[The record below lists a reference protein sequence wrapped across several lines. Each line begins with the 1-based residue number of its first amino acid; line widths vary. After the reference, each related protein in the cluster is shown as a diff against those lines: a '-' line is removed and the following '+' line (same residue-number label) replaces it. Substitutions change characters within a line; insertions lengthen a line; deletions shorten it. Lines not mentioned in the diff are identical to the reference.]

1 MAVQHRRHRDDGV
14 HHLGV
19 KPLRLAAQAGAV
31 ALVVGLLGLLVWK
44 VAHDNPGGVA
54 ADFNAGKKVQAVDF
68 TLGRLNGKG
77 SLSLSSL
84 RGRVVV
90 LNFWAAWCDPCKSE
104 APRFQ
109 SAFERYRRHG
119 VAFVGLDVTD
129 YSGDARAFLARYG
142 ITYPNVRDQRGSVL
156 AKYGGL
162 PIPRT
167 YVVARSGRVVS
178 YIFGEARPEAID
190 SAIKKA
196 LTA

>member
-1 MAVQHRRHRDDGV
+1 
-14 HHLGV
+14 V

-142 ITYPNVRDQRGSVL
+142 ITYANVRDQKGRVL

-167 YVVARSGRVVS
+167 YVVSRSGRVVG

-190 SAIKKA
+190 STIKKA
-196 LTA
+196 LTG